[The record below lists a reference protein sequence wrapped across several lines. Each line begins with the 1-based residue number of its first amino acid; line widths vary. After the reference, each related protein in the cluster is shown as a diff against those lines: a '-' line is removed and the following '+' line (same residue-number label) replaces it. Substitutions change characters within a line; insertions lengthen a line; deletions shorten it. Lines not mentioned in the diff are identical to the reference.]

1 MTQQPP
7 SRPVGGQVVRTGNRS
22 AASGEVTRTGARRP
36 SPRRPWTGQD
46 FVWWHTAAVLTATR

>member
-22 AASGEVTRTGARRP
+22 AASGEVTRTGA
-36 SPRRPWTGQD
+36 
-46 FVWWHTAAVLTATR
+46 